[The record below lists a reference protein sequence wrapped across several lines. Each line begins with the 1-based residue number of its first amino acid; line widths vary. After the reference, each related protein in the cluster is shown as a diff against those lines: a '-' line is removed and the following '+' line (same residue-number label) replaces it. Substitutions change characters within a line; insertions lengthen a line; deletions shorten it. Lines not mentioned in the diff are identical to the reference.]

1 MWSCW
6 TRGLLKRDTFCWVN
20 ITNHFRDL
28 RDHSFKTYVK
38 WSFSKKINISCPFRH
53 THTHT
58 HTHTHARAR
67 VRNRSKETSFSE
79 NVAYLQNVQSHSRS
93 FLQQFHFTHSTKPK
107 FLEIFLLLEALN
119 IWSNA
124 FTSSSGEKSYHS
136 INSLSL

>member
-38 WSFSKKINISCPFRH
+38 WSFSKKINISCPFAH

-58 HTHTHARAR
+58 HTH
-67 VRNRSKETSFSE
+67 VRNRSKEILVFRKMLRTYKMDNPTAGAFYNNSTLHTLLNRNSLKTFC
-79 NVAYLQNVQSHSRS
+79 YLRLWIFEEMHSQVLVER
-93 FLQQFHFTHSTKPK
+93 KVD
-107 FLEIFLLLEALN
+107 
-119 IWSNA
+119 
-124 FTSSSGEKSYHS
+124 HS